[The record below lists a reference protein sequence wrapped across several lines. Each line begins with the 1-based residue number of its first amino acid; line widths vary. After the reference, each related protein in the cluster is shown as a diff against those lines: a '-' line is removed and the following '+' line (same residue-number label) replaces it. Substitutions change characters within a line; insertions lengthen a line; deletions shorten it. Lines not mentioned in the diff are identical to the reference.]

1 MAKIKF
7 VDNLESPS
15 TLLDVQYW
23 EGDCLTA
30 VVSLQKPVNLSD
42 AGELARQEMEHML
55 WVGKPGYKP

>member
-7 VDNLESPS
+7 VDNTEAPL
-15 TLLDVQYW
+15 TILDVQYW
-23 EGDCLTA
+23 EDDCLTA
-30 VVSLQKPVNLSD
+30 VVHLTKPVNLSD